1 MNETLDTSM
10 SQSLTPLRFLEKTFT
25 SGKKML
31 FIVIAYAVSLVSGL
45 ISACSVGYPFS
56 SILAYINAVISETGT
71 PVDASVTETLAQLE
85 AIAET
90 VDVTLFIMG
99 FIALIPTALIACGA
113 FFIYNGAVNK
123 DASKASLGTLLIR
136 ILFIYQFVVCML
148 GLALTLLCTVLLSA
162 SAPDYIALFAIIAV
176 ILAIPVVLTAIYYG
190 KFGKMFKNLGESV
203 RTGENKLKVYS
214 YVTVINWIVA
224 VSSILSAVSSLAS
237 DFIGTIST
245 IFSAVSLIFVTMLFS
260 EYKEEM
266 GDPDVENN

>member
-10 SQSLTPLRFLEKTFT
+10 SQAMTPLRFLEKTFT

-31 FIVIAYAVSLVSGL
+31 FIVIAYAVSLVSGI

-56 SILAYINAVISETGT
+56 SFLAYIDVLLKETGT
-71 PVDASVTETLAQLE
+71 ALDSATTEALAQLE
-85 AIAET
+85 EIAAT
-90 VDVTLFIMG
+90 IDTTLFVMG

-123 DASKASLGTLLIR
+123 NASKAALGTLLIR

-148 GLALTLLCTVLLSA
+148 GLALTVLCTVLLSA
-162 SAPDYIALFAIIAV
+162 AASDYIALFAIIAV
-176 ILAIPVVLTAIYYG
+176 IIAIPTVLSAIYYG
-190 KFGKMFKNLGESV
+190 KFGKMFKNLGESI

-224 VSSILSAVSSLAS
+224 VSSLISAVSSLS
-237 DFIGTIST
+237 DFISALST
-245 IFSAVSLIFVTMLFS
+245 IFAAVSLILVTKLFS

-266 GDPDVENN
+266 GDPDVAST